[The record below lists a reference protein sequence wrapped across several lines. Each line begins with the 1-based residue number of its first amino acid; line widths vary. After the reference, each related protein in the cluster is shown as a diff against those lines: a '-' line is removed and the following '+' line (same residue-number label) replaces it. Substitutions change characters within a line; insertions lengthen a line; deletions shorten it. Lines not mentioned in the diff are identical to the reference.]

1 MVRKV
6 FSILLACVM
15 VLSCTEKDPENIPG
29 RVPVG
34 GTGNTGGSGNGGGS
48 ENSGKVKDVAPTLE
62 LGAADE
68 DISLLKL
75 KPGKL
80 IGIKQVTNA
89 IGKRAVDAGM
99 CVDVIINDDVV
110 VGMADGD
117 LETLFSNAAAA
128 AKATGVE
135 IWGMHLPYQD
145 DAKIQYKDEAQRQKS
160 VALQTKLIRLSM
172 KYLKPRH
179 FVTHPGSGNYYNHE
193 AERFPTAKKQVQ
205 KSLVEMQTVLDEQN
219 KLYSLNSILC
229 VENCTRT
236 VGYDAESLLDL
247 LSAPG
252 LEKVKICLD
261 TGHAIMPM
269 NGEYRDR
276 ETGKATKNGDVVAM
290 LQKIGT
296 RLGTLHIQQNHG
308 AAGKTNPTD
317 EHIQPWKGGLIDWGR
332 FYEVLLK
339 DCRYRGCFLYEVSYE
354 TEYKGTG
361 ATIESSKKNYEEV
374 IYPSFVSHLKK

>member
-1 MVRKV
+1 MMKKV
-6 FSILLACVM
+6 FSILLAGALL
-15 VLSCTEKDPENIPG
+15 LSCGEKEPENIPG
-29 RVPVG
+29 RPG
-34 GTGNTGGSGNGGGS
+34 SGTENNGGSGNNGGS
-48 ENSGKVKDVAPTLE
+48 SQPGTIKDVAPTVE

-80 IGIKQVTNA
+80 ISITQVTESV
-89 IGKRAVDAGM
+89 GKRAVDAGM
-99 CVDVIINDDVV
+99 CVDVILGDEVV
-110 VGMADGD
+110 VGMTDEA
-117 LETLFSNAAAA
+117 LETMFKNAEAAV
-128 AKATGVE
+128 KATGVE
-135 IWGMHLPYQD
+135 IWGMHLPYKD
-145 DAKIQYKDEAQRQKS
+145 DAKIQYADEAKRQKS
-160 VALQTKLIRLSM
+160 VALQNKLIKLSM

-179 FVTHPGSGNYYNHE
+179 FVTHPGSGNYYTHE

-219 KLYSLNSILC
+219 RTYGLNSIIC

-236 VGYDAESLLDL
+236 VGYDAESLLEL

-252 LEKVKICLD
+252 LEKVRICLD

-276 ETGKATKNGDVVAM
+276 ETGLATKDGDVVGM
-290 LQKIGT
+290 LKRIGT

-308 AAGKTNPTD
+308 AEGKKNPTD
-317 EHIQPWKGGLIDWGR
+317 EHILPWNGGLIDWGE

-354 TEYKGTG
+354 KEYKGTS
-361 ATIESSKKNYEEV
+361 ATIESSKTNYEEV
-374 IYPSFVSHLKK
+374 IYPLFVSYLKK